1 MNVFD
6 DRPILVVGLGNPGF
20 EYEDTR
26 HNIGFMVV
34 EEVSARHRW
43 MWQRED
49 DAYLIARSHTDQP
62 VVLLVKPLTFMN
74 NSGAA
79 VARVMQRYSV
89 PLTNLL
95 VVLDDFWLDLG
106 TLRVRAKG
114 SDGGHNG
121 LRSIIEHLGTE
132 EFARLRCGIRK
143 EPMPPKDEMAEF
155 VLSPFDQGEKQL
167 VEKMIDTAADA
178 VEEFVRSGIERTMN
192 IFNTTS

>member
-49 DAYLIARSHTDQP
+49 DTYLIARSHTDQP

>member
-1 MNVFD
+1 VNVFD

-49 DAYLIARSHTDQP
+49 DTYLIARSHTDQP

-74 NSGAA
+74 HSGAA